1 MFKKILIANRG
12 EIACR
17 VAATARRLGIQTVAV
32 YSDADV
38 NARHVALCD
47 EAVAIGP
54 APAKDSYLQIARIIE
69 AAQASGAE
77 AVHPGYGFLSENE
90 AFATACAAAGLVF
103 IGPPASAIR
112 AMGSKSAAKALMEKA
127 KVPLVPGY
135 HGENQ
140 EADFLQDQANQIGY
154 PVLLKASAGG
164 GGKGMRIVE
173 AAEDFKAALASCKRE
188 AINSFGDDRVL
199 IERYLTRPR
208 HIEIQVFADTQ
219 GDCVYLFERDCSVQR
234 RHQKV
239 LEEAPAPGM
248 TVERRQAMGEAAVA
262 AAKAVGY
269 VGAGTVE
276 FIANQDGSFYFME
289 MNTRLQ
295 VEHPVTEMV
304 TGTDLVA
311 WQLQVAYGLPLPKK
325 QHELSLHGHAIEA
338 RIYAENPEK
347 GFLPSI
353 GTLQHLR
360 TPDAVHFES
369 GAAVRI
375 DSGVRE
381 GDTISPFYDPMIA
394 KLIVWGQDREQALA
408 RMAQALAAYQVVGLA
423 TNTAF
428 LARLINSV
436 PFATADLDTGLIE
449 RHHDALFPAPQSPGL
464 AVLALAASGNAA
476 YKPIL
481 AKAGEY
487 IRVVQSDEAEGYASG
502 DRYYGG
508 VGYGGDERPDLSNTQ
523 FAVEAAR
530 AAGVSKDDP
539 FFRKAA
545 TFASRS
551 QNLSETNDL
560 KDKEP
565 AVGNDGGGYYAP
577 GVNAGE
583 SKAGMVTLADGRK
596 IRKSYGSMSYA
607 LLKTYV
613 FCDID
618 RRDARVKALLEWIGK
633 NYSVTENPG
642 MRQEGKPLSE
652 KTGLFYYYLTMA
664 RALGAAGD
672 GALTG
677 ADGKAIAWKESLAKQ
692 IVSLQKADGSWAN
705 ENSEFWENSPVLA
718 TSMAL
723 NALNACL
730 K

>member
-1 MFKKILIANRG
+1 MSLRRFGLVIASVLLTSCGVESTSNTPPPNTLNPPSAG
-12 EIACR
+12 KSNEPDPPGTATWKDQAK
-17 VAATARRLGIQTVAV
+17 AAVDKGIRFLREKQDGVGWKFSAKAPNPDIGIT
-32 YSDADV
+32 
-38 NARHVALCD
+38 ALC
-47 EAVAIGP
+47 
-54 APAKDSYLQIARIIE
+54 
-69 AAQASGAE
+69 
-77 AVHPGYGFLSENE
+77 
-90 AFATACAAAGLVF
+90 
-103 IGPPASAIR
+103 
-112 AMGSKSAAKALMEKA
+112 
-127 KVPLVPGY
+127 
-135 HGENQ
+135 
-140 EADFLQDQANQIGY
+140 
-154 PVLLKASAGG
+154 
-164 GGKGMRIVE
+164 
-173 AAEDFKAALASCKRE
+173 ALAMMESPRKYRE
-188 AINSFGDDRVL
+188 TDGPFMSKPLEWLASS
-199 IERYLTRPR
+199 
-208 HIEIQVFADTQ
+208 Q
-219 GDCVYLFERDCSVQR
+219 
-234 RHQKV
+234 QK
-239 LEEAPAPGM
+239 
-248 TVERRQAMGEAAVA
+248 
-262 AAKAVGY
+262 
-269 VGAGTVE
+269 
-276 FIANQDGSFYFME
+276 DGSI
-289 MNTRLQ
+289 
-295 VEHPVTEMV
+295 
-304 TGTDLVA
+304 
-311 WQLQVAYGLPLPKK
+311 
-325 QHELSLHGHAIEA
+325 HG
-338 RIYAENPEK
+338 
-347 GFLPSI
+347 G
-353 GTLQHLR
+353 
-360 TPDAVHFES
+360 
-369 GAAVRI
+369 
-375 DSGVRE
+375 
-381 GDTISPFYDPMIA
+381 M
-394 KLIVWGQDREQALA
+394 
-408 RMAQALAAYQVVGLA
+408 LA
-423 TNTAF
+423 TYNT
-428 LARLINSV
+428 SV
-436 PFATADLDTGLIE
+436 
-449 RHHDALFPAPQSPGL
+449 